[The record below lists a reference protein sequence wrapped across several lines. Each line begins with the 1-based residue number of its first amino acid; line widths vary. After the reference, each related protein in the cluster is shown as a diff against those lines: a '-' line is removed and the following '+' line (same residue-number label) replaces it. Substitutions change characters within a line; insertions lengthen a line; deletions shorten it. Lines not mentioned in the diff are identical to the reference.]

1 MPGKVVLPGA
11 EIAPRLIDHLLNELG
26 DRFDRLPVLQ
36 HALLR
41 TWDEWQRAG
50 GVGPIDLRHFE
61 SAGGLEG
68 ALNQDAERALEGL
81 DIGVTARV
89 FKRLTD
95 TDLRQRRVR
104 SPARI
109 SELMAA
115 ASTDRGTVEKIVRRF
130 EEGGRSFV
138 HTSAD
143 GKPDDPRVD
152 ISHES
157 LIRQWDRLRNWVDE
171 ERWSRDQYKDL
182 VARARRKAQGKASL
196 LQDPELQTMI
206 DWKATV
212 TPSSGWAQRYSSAD
226 GDFESA
232 DRYLV
237 ESVEVRYRNLAEA
250 ELQRRWEKPWSWLW
264 LIVMLEVVVGI
275 LLAEEEVVK
284 TLAKYWG
291 PIIQSVTDLIVLLIH
306 GIIGDTEGMADGI
319 RPPKWF
325 VRLSLLTWIVILYV
339 GACDVANRYA
349 RQVHRRVTFPR
360 ILKGVVSSG
369 GQNPTEAKAG
379 GRAPGRRGRA
389 QGDLRLHCATCRWLL
404 DRLLFATRHRGVRP
418 QSRPRSR
425 RGLAIGY
432 RARRG
437 HHRSCDIRLFPRL

>member
-1 MPGKVVLPGA
+1 MTREQLREAVECPAESVLPRA

-68 ALNQDAERALEGL
+68 ALNQDAEGALKEL

-95 TDLRQRRVR
+95 TDLMQRHVR

-130 EEGGRSFV
+130 EEGRRSFV
-138 HTSAD
+138 HMSAD

-171 ERWSRDQYKDL
+171 EQRSRDQYKDL
-182 VARARRKAQGKASL
+182 VARARKKAQGKAAL
-196 LQDPELQTMI
+196 LQDPELQTAI
-206 DWKATV
+206 EWKATL
-212 TPSSGWAQRYSSAD
+212 TPSWAQRYSSAD

-237 ESVEVRYRNLAEA
+237 ESVEVRYQNLAEA
-250 ELQRRWEKPWSWLW
+250 ELQRRWEMPWRP
-264 LIVMLEVVVGI
+264 LIVGAEVVVGI
-275 LLAEEEVVK
+275 VLAGWGVEMLKDSDYLETIIPLGKSYEGEKLVGLVK
-284 TLAKYWG
+284 RRL
-291 PIIQSVTDLIVLLIH
+291 
-306 GIIGDTEGMADGI
+306 E
-319 RPPKWF
+319 WF
-325 VRLSLLTWIVILYV
+325 VRLSPFSLIVILYWEPV
-339 GACDVANRYA
+339 LWR
-349 RQVHRRVTFPR
+349 T
-360 ILKGVVSSG
+360 
-369 GQNPTEAKAG
+369 
-379 GRAPGRRGRA
+379 
-389 QGDLRLHCATCRWLL
+389 ATP
-404 DRLLFATRHRGVRP
+404 DRFIE
-418 QSRPRSR
+418 
-425 RGLAIGY
+425 GLP
-432 RARRG
+432 
-437 HHRSCDIRLFPRL
+437 SQES